1 MVEFFGEGVV
11 VVGSVHCSLIG
22 VMLSWEGAVMGCGC
36 RWRRRE
42 KRLRLRRCSCVIFDF
57 RWSPVLV
64 SLVIVLVGLE
74 MGLVVSGGC
83 GWERRRLVKRP
94 VRNMLGLSRHDIGF
108 GSRGGGFCGCSS
120 RGGSGGISE
129 GRGGG
134 CCV

>member
-1 MVEFFGEGVV
+1 M
-11 VVGSVHCSLIG
+11 VVGLDRCSLIG
-22 VMLSWEGAVMGCGC
+22 VMLSWEGAVTGCGGC
-36 RWRRRE
+36 RLRRRE
-42 KRLRLRRCSCVIFDF
+42 KRLRLRIRSCIIFNLC
-57 RWSPVLV
+57 WSPVLV

-74 MGLVVSGGC
+74 VGLVVSGGC

-94 VRNMLGLSRHDIGF
+94 VRNMLGLSRRGIDF

-120 RGGSGGISE
+120 RGGSGGISG